1 MRKLSILFSFFM
13 LYTAAV
19 FAQCADISISGI
31 QVVDDGSGGF
41 EVEFDVTST
50 TAYTGVDI
58 SIAWLANGA
67 AQLTTAD
74 ITNQSITIG
83 SQTFAVP
90 VTSNLVDFV
99 DVFGPSSGSFYLT
112 GDFTFDNGGTINC
125 TETASSYPS
134 IIWIETWGCSDPTAY
149 NYNVNV
155 TLDLGNCI
163 TTICPYIDIT
173 SMEIDLDAGGLPILQ
188 IIMTNSLETFALN
201 GAYMSLNLTNT
212 GGQIFSVDSDNI
224 YGINMAAAGPVP
236 GYAIVDF
243 PITSQL
249 SDLVGDDLVLT
260 GAFDYTV
267 TVNGNTENCSFNL
280 AGDTVDISR
289 IGCTDPAA
297 FNYDPYN
304 VIEDSTCIAQLDI
317 NPNVTAPPCP
327 SSFGSSSLIITG
339 GTPPYTTN
347 YNGTDPDILDGGGQY
362 VFTVTD
368 ATPASENGPII
379 KNIVVE
385 VPVAPDFYVE
395 ISLAADNTTLV
406 ATVNNPIGA
415 YYWLLDGV
423 VIDTTYSN
431 TYVYTEIGTYSCFVQ
446 SLTNDE
452 CYDYSN
458 LMELTVLGIEENLQ
472 AWELDLYPNPASD
485 VVMISGIP
493 SELESVNY
501 NIVNAVGARVVGGV
515 LSGSNTIRT
524 DVLADGMYY
533 LQLVNKN
540 QVRVIPFTVSH

>member
-1 MRKLSILFSFFM
+1 MRKLSIFFSFFM

-19 FAQCADISISGI
+19 FAQCSDFTITVDG
-31 QVVDDGSGGF
+31 VVADGSGGY
-41 EVEFDVTST
+41 EVEFTVTST
-50 TAYTGVDI
+50 AAYSGVDI
-58 SIAWLANGA
+58 SIAWAANGA
-67 AQLTTAD
+67 AQLTTSD
-74 ITNQSITIG
+74 LLNQSIAVG
-83 SQTFAVP
+83 SQTFAAP

-112 GDFTFDNGGTINC
+112 GDFTFDNGTLNC
-125 TETASSYPS
+125 TEAASTYPS

-149 NYNVNV
+149 NYGPNV

-173 SMEIDLDAGGLPILQ
+173 SMEIELDGNGDPVLQ
-188 IIMTNSLETFALN
+188 VIMTNSLETFALN
-201 GAYMSLNLTNT
+201 GAYMSLTLTNT
-212 GGQIFSVDSDNI
+212 GGEIFSVDTDNI
-224 YGINMAAAGPVP
+224 YGINMAAAGPTP
-236 GYAIVDF
+236 GFAIVDF

-249 SDLVGDDLVLT
+249 SSLVGDDLVLT
-260 GAFDYTV
+260 GYFDYTV
-267 TVNGNTENCSFNL
+267 TVNANTENCTFDL
-280 AGDTVDISR
+280 LGDTVDISR

-297 FNYDPYN
+297 YNYDAYN
-304 VIEDSTCIAQLDI
+304 VIEDSTCIDQLSID
-317 NPNVTAPPCP
+317 PKVTPPPCP
-327 SSFGSSSLIITG
+327 SSFGSSDLIISG
-339 GTPPYTTN
+339 GTPPYSTN

-385 VPVAPDFYVE
+385 VPEAPDFYVE
-395 ISLAADNTTLV
+395 ISLAADNTTLI

-458 LMELTVLGIEENLQ
+458 LLEMTVLDVEENLQ
-472 AWELDLYPNPASD
+472 TLQLDLYPNPASD
-485 VVMISGIP
+485 VLMVSGIP
-493 SELESVNY
+493 AELELNY
-501 NIVNAVGARVVGGV
+501 NIVNAVGARVTGGQ
-515 LSGSNTIRT
+515 LSGSNTATINT
-524 DVLADGMYY
+524 DALAEGMYY
-533 LQLVNKN
+533 LQLANEK
-540 QVRVIPFTVSH
+540 QVRVIPFTVIH